1 MAVISNSV
9 TSLRILLLVPL
20 YALIVLWPTD
30 DARRWAALAVF
41 LRAGLTV
48 VLDGFLARR
57 LNEVSVFGAM
67 LDLFADRLL
76 TTVALL
82 ALMAS
87 GVLQGW
93 PLLAGGVL
101 IARDLI
107 VASLNEALPGRL
119 AIRVTP
125 LERVKITFQFLGL
138 GLLIAPEI
146 AGAGWPAMSHTL
158 GRWALGLG
166 ALLALMTLA
175 DYLARAVRAVRTP
188 VKA

>member
-1 MAVISNSV
+1 LISNTV
-9 TSLRILLLVPL
+9 TSLRIVLLIPLCALLVLSPSD
-20 YALIVLWPTD
+20 PT
-30 DARRWAALAVF
+30 ARWAALAVF
-41 LRAGLTV
+41 LLAGFTDV
-48 VLDGFLARR
+48 VDGFLARR

-67 LDLFADRLL
+67 LDLIADRLL
-76 TTVALL
+76 TTTALL
-82 ALMAS
+82 ALMAG

-101 IARDLI
+101 IGRDLV

-146 AGAGWPAMSHTL
+146 ATAAWPAASHAF
-158 GRWALGLG
+158 GGWAIVAS
-166 ALLALMTLA
+166 ALLAIVTLA
-175 DYLARAVRAVRTP
+175 DYVTRAVRAVRTP
-188 VKA
+188 A